1 MRRMRERRKAAGLR
15 PITRW
20 VPAVPHFAMPAA
32 YSNHRLHDIRSL
44 ALHTLIAAKIEGN
57 RSLLAVARRN
67 LKRWRLRFRGAP
79 ARWWQEWDHLLNRSW
94 PELAAL
100 LTDPGEEATRL
111 RQSSP
116 FAGVLTAT
124 ERRKIYDAFRA

>member
-20 VPAVPHFAMPAA
+20 VPAVPPFARPAA
-32 YSNHRLHDIRSL
+32 YSSHRLHDIRSL
-44 ALHTLIAAKIEGN
+44 ALHTLIAAKIESN

-67 LKRWRLRFRGAP
+67 LKRWRQRFKGAP